1 MEGGPGLVIECT
13 NIWDPVEDAWAGP
26 IGSQL
31 GQNGNVAVDPLFCDP
46 QGSNFTLSSISPCL
60 NAPCGTMGA
69 FGIGC
74 YANSPRIISVN
85 DVGNDQGRQV
95 RLTWYRSNEDSIGGA
110 VNGYAIYRRQDAYAA
125 SPAAIPSSGRELA
138 ALPGWDYVTTIPNR
152 WDNVYQAVVPT
163 LCDSTITAGE
173 CWSAFFVSALTPTG
187 YYDSPVDS
195 GYSKDNLAPP
205 TPTSFAVSYNTG
217 SGNRLVWDAVAA
229 NDWAGFR
236 VYRGSTPGFTPSP
249 VTLVQTTT
257 QTTWDDPSYDGG
269 DVQYRVT
276 SFDIA
281 GNESEPTSSTTVTV
295 VGNTPQ
301 PLKLELGPNVP
312 NPFNPSTTIPFTIP
326 SAGRVTITIYNVS
339 GARVRTLVNAEYQP
353 GTHSAVWD
361 GRNDAGATVGS
372 GVYLARLAHAGAV
385 QSRKMVVTK

>member
-1 MEGGPGLVIECT
+1 MVTRSI
-13 NIWDPVEDAWAGP
+13 AGR
-26 IGSQL
+26 
-31 GQNGNVAVDPLFCDP
+31 
-46 QGSNFTLSSISPCL
+46 TL
-60 NAPCGTMGA
+60 
-69 FGIGC
+69 
-74 YANSPRIISVN
+74 
-85 DVGNDQGRQV
+85 
-95 RLTWYRSNEDSIGGA
+95 
-110 VNGYAIYRRQDAYAA
+110 YAA
-125 SPAAIPSSGRELA
+125 SPGAIQSSGREPA
-138 ALPGWDYVTTIPNR
+138 ALPGWDYITTIPNR

-173 CWSAFFVSALTPTG
+173 CWSAFFISALTPTAF
-187 YYDSPVDS
+187 YDSPVDS

-217 SGNRLVWDAVAA
+217 SGNHLVWDAVAA

-236 VYRGSTPGFTPSP
+236 VYRESTPGFTPSP
-249 VTLVQTTT
+249 ATLVHSTT
-257 QTTWDDPSYDGG
+257 QTTWNDPAYDGG
-269 DVQYRVT
+269 VVHYRVT
-276 SFDIA
+276 SFDVA
-281 GNESEPTSSTTVTV
+281 GNESEPTSSTTVTA

-301 PLKLELGPNVP
+301 SLKLELGPNVP

-326 SAGRVTITIYNVS
+326 SAGRVTITIYDVS

-353 GTHSAVWD
+353 GTHSVVWD